1 MSQSVLNTFKIV
13 NKVVKLRAFYLL
25 KYGIHSFLKHNLN
38 YLKESNN
45 FYSLKELIT
54 KNLEVK
60 HKWNYESNKKVD
72 SCENTFLSRPISLR
86 LWSSFFVIL
95 PIFVQAPWVRLEPIS
110 ALCFTFVILLS
121 VFFLNQKESDKWF
134 IVSSLL
140 LGVSGSWLG
149 GCLFW
154 GWLSPYPILHI
165 PVEAV
170 VLPLALIG
178 LGTNWKIGSSFYISS
193 LFGTAVTDITIFLIG
208 IMDQWKQVITAD
220 SEAAPQILQKT
231 SENLIQIKSLSII
244 IFVALILWFISKE
257 IFDSATINTTNGKA
271 LLVSSYVIQT
281 TLIVDGIFIL
291 LAILQPTFSG
301 LV

>member
-1 MSQSVLNTFKIV
+1 M
-13 NKVVKLRAFYLL
+13 
-25 KYGIHSFLKHNLN
+25 
-38 YLKESNN
+38 
-45 FYSLKELIT
+45 KELIT
-54 KNLEVK
+54 KNLDIK
-60 HKWNYESNKKVD
+60 DKSNYEFHKIVD
-72 SCENTFLSRPISLR
+72 LKDNTFLSRPISLR

-110 ALCFTFVILLS
+110 ALCFTFIILIGAYVLYKRQS
-121 VFFLNQKESDKWF
+121 NKWF

-140 LGVSGSWLG
+140 LGVAGSWLG

-154 GWLSPYPILHI
+154 GWLSPFPILHI

-178 LGTNWKIGSSFYISS
+178 FGTNWKIGSSFYISS
-193 LFGTAVTDITIFLIG
+193 LFGTAVTDVTIFMIG
-208 IMDQWKQVITAD
+208 IMDQWKEVITAD
-220 SEAAPQILQKT
+220 SDTAPMILQKT

-257 IFDSATINTTNGKA
+257 IFDFATINTTNGKA

-281 TLIVDGIFIL
+281 TLIVDGIFIV
-291 LAILQPTFSG
+291 LAILQPTLSG

>member
-1 MSQSVLNTFKIV
+1 
-13 NKVVKLRAFYLL
+13 
-25 KYGIHSFLKHNLN
+25 
-38 YLKESNN
+38 
-45 FYSLKELIT
+45 LKELIT

-60 HKWNYESNKKVD
+60 DKLNYQSHNTVD
-72 SCENTFLSRPISLR
+72 SYENSFLSNPISLR

-95 PIFVQAPWVRLEPIS
+95 PIFVQAPWVRYEPIS
-110 ALCFTFVILLS
+110 ALCFTFVIIL
-121 VFFLNQKESDKWF
+121 VAIVLNQKGSNKWF

-140 LGVSGSWLG
+140 LGISGSWLG

-154 GWLSPYPILHI
+154 GWLSPFPILHI

-178 LGTNWKIGSSFYISS
+178 FGTNWKIGSSFYISS

-220 SEAAPQILQKT
+220 SETAPQILQKT
-231 SENLIQIKSLSII
+231 SENLLQIKSLSII

-257 IFDSATINTTNGKA
+257 ILDSATINTTSGKA
-271 LLVSSYVIQT
+271 LLVSSYVNQT
-281 TLIVDGIFIL
+281 TLIVDAIFII

>member
-1 MSQSVLNTFKIV
+1 L
-13 NKVVKLRAFYLL
+13 
-25 KYGIHSFLKHNLN
+25 
-38 YLKESNN
+38 E
-45 FYSLKELIT
+45 ELIT

-60 HKWNYESNKKVD
+60 DKLNNQFNNKVD
-72 SCENTFLSRPISLR
+72 SYENTFLSRPISLR

-110 ALCFTFVILLS
+110 ALCFTFVIILGAFLLNKKQS
-121 VFFLNQKESDKWF
+121 NKWF

-154 GWLSPYPILHI
+154 GWLSPFPILHI

-178 LGTNWKIGSSFYISS
+178 LGTKWKIGSSFYISS
-193 LFGTAVTDITIFLIG
+193 LFGTAATDLSIFLTG
-208 IMDQWKQVITAD
+208 IMDQWREVITAD
-220 SEAAPQILQKT
+220 SENAPLILQKT

-244 IFVALILWFISKE
+244 LIVAILLWFIANE
-257 IFDSATINTTNGKA
+257 ILNSATINTTNGKA

-281 TLIVDGIFIL
+281 TLVVDAIFIF

>member
-1 MSQSVLNTFKIV
+1 M
-13 NKVVKLRAFYLL
+13 
-25 KYGIHSFLKHNLN
+25 
-38 YLKESNN
+38 
-45 FYSLKELIT
+45 KELIT

-60 HKWNYESNKKVD
+60 NKFNYESKKTVD
-72 SCENTFLSRPISLR
+72 SYEDSFLSNPISLR

-110 ALCFTFVILLS
+110 ALCFTFVILLGS
-121 VFFLNQKESDKWF
+121 FILNQKGSNNWF

-154 GWLSPYPILHI
+154 GWLSPFPILHI

-193 LFGTAVTDITIFLIG
+193 LFGTAVTDVTIFMIG
-208 IMDQWKQVITAD
+208 IMDQWKEVITAD
-220 SEAAPQILQKT
+220 SETAPMILQKT

-257 IFDSATINTTNGKA
+257 IFDAATNNTTKGKA
-271 LLVSSYVIQT
+271 LLVSTYVIQT
-281 TLIVDGIFIL
+281 TLIVDGIFIC
-291 LAILQPTFSG
+291 LAILQPTLSG

>member
-1 MSQSVLNTFKIV
+1 
-13 NKVVKLRAFYLL
+13 
-25 KYGIHSFLKHNLN
+25 
-38 YLKESNN
+38 
-45 FYSLKELIT
+45 LKELIT

-60 HKWNYESNKKVD
+60 NKLYSELHKKDDSYENI
-72 SCENTFLSRPISLR
+72 FLSKPISLR

-95 PIFVQAPWVRLEPIS
+95 PIFIQAPWVRLEPVS
-110 ALCFTFVILLS
+110 ALCFTFLILGGAFVLHKK
-121 VFFLNQKESDKWF
+121 QPKKYF
-134 IVSSLL
+134 ILSSLL
-140 LGVSGSWLG
+140 FGVSGSWLG

-170 VLPLALIG
+170 VLPFALIG

-193 LFGTAVTDITIFLIG
+193 LFGTAATDITIFLLG
-208 IMDQWKQVITAD
+208 IMDQWRQVITAD
-220 SEAAPQILQKT
+220 SETAPLILQKT

-244 IFVALILWFISKE
+244 VLVALALWFISKE
-257 IFDSATINTTNGKA
+257 IFDYATINTTNGKA
-271 LLVSSYVIQT
+271 LFVSCYVIQT
-281 TLIVDGIFIL
+281 TLIVDGIFIF

>member
-1 MSQSVLNTFKIV
+1 M
-13 NKVVKLRAFYLL
+13 
-25 KYGIHSFLKHNLN
+25 
-38 YLKESNN
+38 
-45 FYSLKELIT
+45 KELIT

-60 HKWNYESNKKVD
+60 GKLNYELYKKID
-72 SCENTFLSRPISLR
+72 SYENCFLSNPLSLR

-110 ALCFTFVILLS
+110 ALCFTFVILLLAF
-121 VFFLNQKESDKWF
+121 VLNQKGSNKWF

-140 LGVSGSWLG
+140 LGVAGSWLG

-154 GWLSPYPILHI
+154 GWLSPFPILHI

-208 IMDQWKQVITAD
+208 IMDQWREVITAD
-220 SEAAPQILQKT
+220 SENAPMILQQT
-231 SENLIQIKSLSII
+231 SENLIHIKSLSII
-244 IFVALILWFISKE
+244 FFTALILWFISRV

-271 LLVSSYVIQT
+271 LLVSGYVIQT
-281 TLIVDGIFIL
+281 TLIVDGIFIF

>member
-1 MSQSVLNTFKIV
+1 MKDNFK
-13 NKVVKLRAFYLL
+13 NEFHSEFDFY
-25 KYGIHSFLKHNLN
+25 K
-38 YLKESNN
+38 
-45 FYSLKELIT
+45 
-54 KNLEVK
+54 
-60 HKWNYESNKKVD
+60 
-72 SCENTFLSRPISLR
+72 NTFLSNPFTLR

-95 PIFVQAPWVRLEPIS
+95 PIFVQAPWVRLQPVS
-110 ALCFTFVILLS
+110 ALCFTFVILLAAFILS
-121 VFFLNQKESDKWF
+121 RKQSNQWF
-134 IVSSLL
+134 IVGSLL

-178 LGTNWKIGSSFYISS
+178 LGTKWKIGSSFYIAS
-193 LFGTAVTDITIFLIG
+193 LFGTAVTDITIFFIG
-208 IMDQWKQVITAD
+208 IMDQWKEVITAD
-220 SEAAPQILQKT
+220 SKTAPLILQKT

-244 IFVALILWFISKE
+244 IFVAVILWFISKE
-257 IFDSATINTTNGKA
+257 ILNSAIINSTNGKA

-281 TLIVDGIFIL
+281 TLIVDGIFVF
-291 LAILQPTFSG
+291 LAIIQPTLSG

>member
-1 MSQSVLNTFKIV
+1 M
-13 NKVVKLRAFYLL
+13 
-25 KYGIHSFLKHNLN
+25 
-38 YLKESNN
+38 
-45 FYSLKELIT
+45 KELIT
-54 KNLEVK
+54 KNLDLK
-60 HKWNYESNKKVD
+60 SNLNNELHEKID
-72 SCENTFLSRPISLR
+72 SCESTFLSRPISLR

-95 PIFVQAPWVRLEPIS
+95 PIFIQAPWVRLEPIS
-110 ALCFTFVILLS
+110 ALCFTFIILLGALILYKKQS
-121 VFFLNQKESDKWF
+121 NKWF

-154 GWLSPYPILHI
+154 GWLSPFPILHI

-193 LFGTAVTDITIFLIG
+193 LFGTAVTDISIFLIG
-208 IMDQWKQVITAD
+208 IMDQWREVIVAD
-220 SEAAPQILQKT
+220 SENAPLILQKT
-231 SENLIQIKSLSII
+231 SENLIQIRSLSII
-244 IFVALILWFISKE
+244 LFFALILWFISKE

-281 TLIVDGIFIL
+281 TLIVDGIFIF
-291 LAILQPTFSG
+291 LAILQPTFRG

>member
-1 MSQSVLNTFKIV
+1 
-13 NKVVKLRAFYLL
+13 
-25 KYGIHSFLKHNLN
+25 
-38 YLKESNN
+38 
-45 FYSLKELIT
+45 LKELTT

-60 HKWNYESNKKVD
+60 DKLNYELHKTVD
-72 SCENTFLSRPISLR
+72 SYENSFLSNPVSLR

-110 ALCFTFVILLS
+110 ALCFTFVILFGAF
-121 VFFLNQKESDKWF
+121 VLNQKGSNKWF

-154 GWLSPYPILHI
+154 GWLSPFPILLI

-193 LFGTAVTDITIFLIG
+193 LFGTAITDITIFLIG
-208 IMDQWKQVITAD
+208 IMDQWREVITAD
-220 SEAAPQILQKT
+220 SENAPLILQKT

-244 IFVALILWFISKE
+244 FFTALLLWFISRE
-257 IFDSATINTTNGKA
+257 IIDNATINTTNGKA
-271 LLVSSYVIQT
+271 LLVSGYVIQT
-281 TLIVDGIFIL
+281 TLIVDGIFIF
-291 LAILQPTFSG
+291 LAILQPTLSG

>member
-1 MSQSVLNTFKIV
+1 M
-13 NKVVKLRAFYLL
+13 
-25 KYGIHSFLKHNLN
+25 
-38 YLKESNN
+38 
-45 FYSLKELIT
+45 KELIT
-54 KNLEVK
+54 KNLDLK
-60 HKWNYESNKKVD
+60 DNL
-72 SCENTFLSRPISLR
+72 ENEFHSEFDFYKSTFLSNPFTLR

-95 PIFVQAPWVRLEPIS
+95 PIFLQAPWVRIEPVS
-110 ALCFTFVILLS
+110 ALCFTFVILFAAFILS
-121 VFFLNQKESDKWF
+121 RKQSNKWF
-134 IVSSLL
+134 IVGSLL

-178 LGTNWKIGSSFYISS
+178 LGTKWKIGSSFYIAS
-193 LFGTAVTDITIFLIG
+193 LFGTAVTDFTIFLIG
-208 IMDQWKQVITAD
+208 IMDQWKEVITAD
-220 SEAAPQILQKT
+220 SDTAPLILQKT

-244 IFVALILWFISKE
+244 IFVAVILWFISKE
-257 IFDSATINTTNGKA
+257 ILNSAIINSTNGKA

-281 TLIVDGIFIL
+281 TLIVDGIFVF
-291 LAILQPTFSG
+291 LAIIQPTFSG

>member
-1 MSQSVLNTFKIV
+1 VKDNFK
-13 NKVVKLRAFYLL
+13 NEFHSEFDFY
-25 KYGIHSFLKHNLN
+25 K
-38 YLKESNN
+38 
-45 FYSLKELIT
+45 
-54 KNLEVK
+54 
-60 HKWNYESNKKVD
+60 
-72 SCENTFLSRPISLR
+72 NTFLSNPFTLR

-95 PIFVQAPWVRLEPIS
+95 PIFVQAPWVRLQPVS
-110 ALCFTFVILLS
+110 ALCFTFVILLAAFILS
-121 VFFLNQKESDKWF
+121 RKQSNQWF
-134 IVSSLL
+134 IVGSLL

-178 LGTNWKIGSSFYISS
+178 LGTKWKIGSSFYIAS
-193 LFGTAVTDITIFLIG
+193 LFGTAVTDITIFFIG
-208 IMDQWKQVITAD
+208 IMDQWKEVITAD
-220 SEAAPQILQKT
+220 SETAPLILQKT

-244 IFVALILWFISKE
+244 IFVAVILWFISKE
-257 IFDSATINTTNGKA
+257 ILNSAIINSTNGKA

-281 TLIVDGIFIL
+281 TLIVDGIFVF
-291 LAILQPTFSG
+291 LAIIQPTLSG

>member
-1 MSQSVLNTFKIV
+1 M
-13 NKVVKLRAFYLL
+13 
-25 KYGIHSFLKHNLN
+25 
-38 YLKESNN
+38 
-45 FYSLKELIT
+45 KELIK

-60 HKWNYESNKKVD
+60 DKFNYELNKKLEKFE
-72 SCENTFLSRPISLR
+72 STFLSRPVSLR
-86 LWSSFFVIL
+86 FWSSFFVIL
-95 PIFVQAPWVRLEPIS
+95 PIFIQAPWVRFEPIS
-110 ALCFTFVILLS
+110 ALCFTFVILSGAFILYMKGT
-121 VFFLNQKESDKWF
+121 NKWF

-154 GWLSPYPILHI
+154 GWLSPFPILHI

-208 IMDQWKQVITAD
+208 IMDQWREVITAD
-220 SEAAPQILQKT
+220 TETAPLILQNT
-231 SENLIQIKSLSII
+231 SENLIHIKSLSII
-244 IFVALILWFISKE
+244 VFVGLILWFISKE
-257 IFDSATINTTNGKA
+257 IFDSATINTTSGKA

-281 TLIVDGIFIL
+281 TLIVDGIFIF

>member
-1 MSQSVLNTFKIV
+1 M
-13 NKVVKLRAFYLL
+13 
-25 KYGIHSFLKHNLN
+25 
-38 YLKESNN
+38 E
-45 FYSLKELIT
+45 ELIT

-60 HKWNYESNKKVD
+60 NKLNCELSKTVDSYESI
-72 SCENTFLSRPISLR
+72 FLSRPISLR
-86 LWSSFFVIL
+86 LLSSFFVIL
-95 PIFVQAPWVRLEPIS
+95 PIFVQAPWVRFEPIS
-110 ALCFTFVILLS
+110 ALCFTFVILLGAFALYKKRS
-121 VFFLNQKESDKWF
+121 NKWF

-154 GWLSPYPILHI
+154 GWLSPFPILHI

-170 VLPLALIG
+170 VFPLAFIG

-193 LFGTAVTDITIFLIG
+193 LFGTAVTDLTIFLTG
-208 IMDQWKQVITAD
+208 IMDQWRQVITAD
-220 SEAAPQILQKT
+220 SENAPLILQKT
-231 SENLIQIKSLSII
+231 SENLIQLKSLSII
-244 IFVALILWFISKE
+244 IFVALILWLISKE
-257 IFDSATINTTNGKA
+257 ISDNATINTSSGKA

-281 TLIVDGIFIL
+281 TLIVDGIFIV

>member
-1 MSQSVLNTFKIV
+1 M
-13 NKVVKLRAFYLL
+13 
-25 KYGIHSFLKHNLN
+25 
-38 YLKESNN
+38 
-45 FYSLKELIT
+45 KELIT

-60 HKWNYESNKKVD
+60 DKLSYEFHQTVDSYES
-72 SCENTFLSRPISLR
+72 SFLSRPISLR
-86 LWSSFFVIL
+86 LWSSFLVIL

-110 ALCFTFVILLS
+110 ALCFTFVIILAAF
-121 VFFLNQKESDKWF
+121 VLNQKESNKWF

-154 GWLSPYPILHI
+154 GWLSPFPILHI

-193 LFGTAVTDITIFLIG
+193 LFGTAITDITIFLIG
-208 IMDQWKQVITAD
+208 IMDQWRNVITAD
-220 SEAAPQILQKT
+220 SETAPLILKET
-231 SENLIQIKSLSII
+231 SESLIHIKSLSII
-244 IFVALILWFISKE
+244 VFVALILWFISKE
-257 IFDSATINTTNGKA
+257 IFDFATINTTSGKA

-281 TLIVDGIFIL
+281 TLIVDGIFIV

>member
-1 MSQSVLNTFKIV
+1 M
-13 NKVVKLRAFYLL
+13 
-25 KYGIHSFLKHNLN
+25 
-38 YLKESNN
+38 
-45 FYSLKELIT
+45 KELIT

-60 HKWNYESNKKVD
+60 DKLNYELNEIVD
-72 SCENTFLSRPISLR
+72 LSESTFLSRPISLR

-110 ALCFTFVILLS
+110 ALCFTFVILLGAFVLYKKRS
-121 VFFLNQKESDKWF
+121 NKWF

-154 GWLSPYPILHI
+154 GWLSPFPILHI

-170 VLPLALIG
+170 VFPLALIG
-178 LGTNWKIGSSFYISS
+178 LGTDWKIGSSFYISS

-208 IMDQWKQVITAD
+208 IMDQWREVIKAD
-220 SEAAPQILQKT
+220 SVNAPLILQKT
-231 SENLIQIKSLSII
+231 SENLIQIKSLTII
-244 IFVALILWFISKE
+244 IIIAFILWLISKE
-257 IFDSATINTTNGKA
+257 IFESATINTTNGKA

-281 TLIVDGIFIL
+281 TLIVDGFFIV
-291 LAILQPTFSG
+291 LAILQPTLSG

>member
-1 MSQSVLNTFKIV
+1 
-13 NKVVKLRAFYLL
+13 
-25 KYGIHSFLKHNLN
+25 
-38 YLKESNN
+38 
-45 FYSLKELIT
+45 LKELLT

-60 HKWNYESNKKVD
+60 DKFNYELHKEVD
-72 SCENTFLSRPISLR
+72 SYESTFLSRPISLR
-86 LWSSFFVIL
+86 FWSSFFVIL
-95 PIFVQAPWVRLEPIS
+95 PIFIQAPWVRLEPIS
-110 ALCFTFVILLS
+110 ALCFTFVILLAT
-121 VFFLNQKESDKWF
+121 FILNQKGKDKWF

-140 LGVSGSWLG
+140 FGVSGSWLG

-154 GWLSPYPILHI
+154 GWLSPFPILHI

-178 LGTNWKIGSSFYISS
+178 IGTNWKIGSSFYISS

-208 IMDQWKQVITAD
+208 IMDQWREVITAD
-220 SEAAPQILQKT
+220 AETAPQILQNT
-231 SENLIQIKSLSII
+231 SENLIHIKSLSII
-244 IFVALILWFISKE
+244 VFVGVILWLISKE

-281 TLIVDGIFIL
+281 TLIVDGIFIF

>member
-1 MSQSVLNTFKIV
+1 M
-13 NKVVKLRAFYLL
+13 
-25 KYGIHSFLKHNLN
+25 
-38 YLKESNN
+38 E
-45 FYSLKELIT
+45 ELIT
-54 KNLEVK
+54 KSLEVK
-60 HKWNYESNKKVD
+60 EKFNYELHNTVD
-72 SCENTFLSRPISLR
+72 SNGITFLSRPISLR

-110 ALCFTFVILLS
+110 ALCFTFVIILGAFVLYK
-121 VFFLNQKESDKWF
+121 KESKRWF

-140 LGVSGSWLG
+140 LGVAGSWLG

-154 GWLSPYPILHI
+154 GWLSPFPILHI

-178 LGTNWKIGSSFYISS
+178 FGTDWKIGSSFYISS
-193 LFGTAVTDITIFLIG
+193 LFGTAITDITIFLTG
-208 IMDQWKQVITAD
+208 IMDQWREVIIAD
-220 SEAAPQILQKT
+220 SENAPLILQKT
-231 SENLIQIKSLSII
+231 SENLIQLKSLSII
-244 IFVALILWFISKE
+244 IFVAIILWFISKE

-281 TLIVDGIFIL
+281 TLIVDGIFIV

>member
-1 MSQSVLNTFKIV
+1 M
-13 NKVVKLRAFYLL
+13 
-25 KYGIHSFLKHNLN
+25 
-38 YLKESNN
+38 
-45 FYSLKELIT
+45 KELIT

-60 HKWNYESNKKVD
+60 DKFNYELHKTVD
-72 SCENTFLSRPISLR
+72 SYERTFLSRPISLR

-110 ALCFTFVILLS
+110 ALCFTFIILLAAY
-121 VFFLNQKESDKWF
+121 VLNKKQSNKWF

-154 GWLSPYPILHI
+154 GWLSPFPILHI

-170 VLPLALIG
+170 VLPLAIIG
-178 LGTNWKIGSSFYISS
+178 LGSNWKIGSSFYISS

-208 IMDQWKQVITAD
+208 IMDQWREVIKAD
-220 SEAAPQILQKT
+220 SENAPLILQKT
-231 SENLIQIKSLSII
+231 SENLIEIKSLFII
-244 IFVALILWFISKE
+244 IFVAVILWFIAKE
-257 IFDSATINTTNGKA
+257 IFDSATFNTTNGKA

>member
-1 MSQSVLNTFKIV
+1 M
-13 NKVVKLRAFYLL
+13 
-25 KYGIHSFLKHNLN
+25 
-38 YLKESNN
+38 
-45 FYSLKELIT
+45 KELIT
-54 KNLEVK
+54 KNIDLKDNLENEFHSEFDFYK
-60 HKWNYESNKKVD
+60 S
-72 SCENTFLSRPISLR
+72 TFLSNPLTLR

-95 PIFVQAPWVRLEPIS
+95 PIFVQAPWVRLQPVS
-110 ALCFTFVILLS
+110 ALCFTFVILLAAFILS
-121 VFFLNQKESDKWF
+121 RKQSNQWF
-134 IVSSLL
+134 IVGSLL

-178 LGTNWKIGSSFYISS
+178 LGTKWKIGSSFYIAS

-208 IMDQWKQVITAD
+208 IMDQWKEVITAD
-220 SEAAPQILQKT
+220 SETAPLILQKT

-244 IFVALILWFISKE
+244 IFVAVILWFISKE
-257 IFDSATINTTNGKA
+257 ILNSAIINSTNGKA

-281 TLIVDGIFIL
+281 TLIVDGIFVF
-291 LAILQPTFSG
+291 LAIIQPTLSG